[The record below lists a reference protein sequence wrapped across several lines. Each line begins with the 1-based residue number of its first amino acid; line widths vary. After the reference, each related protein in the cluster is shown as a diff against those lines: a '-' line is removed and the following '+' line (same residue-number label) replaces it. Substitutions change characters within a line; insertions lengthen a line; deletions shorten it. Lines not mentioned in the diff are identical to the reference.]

1 MVLAFLQRPMDKI
14 LVIEDDELVRGSV
27 TLSLESAGYVV
38 MEAAT
43 CQEGLQSHKQ
53 FSPSVIISDA
63 VSLENEGGEI
73 LRRLCQQSANL
84 PLITLMG
91 TLSDFKV
98 GSSSVE
104 KSSPAV
110 SSYTL
115 HKPFTLDELLEMV
128 EGALVR

>member
-1 MVLAFLQRPMDKI
+1 MNKI
-14 LVIEDDELVRGSV
+14 LVIEDDEHVRDSV
-27 TLSLESAGYVV
+27 SLSLESAGYVV

-53 FSPSVIISDA
+53 FAPSVIISDA
-63 VSLENEGGEI
+63 VSLGNEAGERI
-73 LRRLCQQSANL
+73 RRLCQQSANL

-91 TLSDFKV
+91 TLSDSELASS
-98 GSSSVE
+98 SSSVAT
-104 KSSPAV
+104 STHPM

-115 HKPFTLDELLEMV
+115 HKPFTLDELLDMV